1 MGNPRARV
9 LAPVL
14 ALALAAALAGCGR
27 LAGVIGAQAATGP
40 GPLEKTTLNVSV
52 VPALDSA
59 GFFVALHDGLFSK
72 QGLTV
77 HYTPATSSD
86 TVIDQQV
93 AGKFDVT
100 GGNYVSYI
108 QHFVSDHQQLRV
120 IAEGS
125 LIQDGTQAIY
135 TMPNSP
141 VRTLPDLRGHVV
153 GINAPGNINY
163 LLAASLLTDNGVSLS
178 SVRFPGRPIPLPQM
192 GAELASGKIGAASLP
207 EPFAT
212 EVQQKYGAVPLADSN
227 QGATQ
232 SFPIQG
238 YVVTRAWARQNPNT
252 LRAFV
257 TALEQG
263 QEIADTNRADVE
275 KAMETLR
282 GPQDGQ
288 VPPIV
293 GSVMALNDYP
303 ISIDP
308 VRLQRVPDVMQQFG
322 LLHRPFNIRSMLA
335 GGQP

>member
-1 MGNPRARV
+1 MGSTRARV

-27 LAGVIGAQAATGP
+27 LAGVIGAQAATEP

-59 GFFVALHDGLFSK
+59 GFFVALHDGLFAK
-72 QGLTV
+72 RGLTV
-77 HYTPATSSD
+77 NYTPATSSD

-93 AGKFDVT
+93 AGKLDIT

-108 QHFVSDHQQLRV
+108 QHYVNDHQQLRI

-125 LIQDGTQAIY
+125 LIQAGTQAIY
-135 TMPNSP
+135 TMPDSP
-141 VRTLPDLRGHVV
+141 VKTLSGLRGHVI

-163 LLAASLLTDNGVSLS
+163 LLAASLLTENGVPLNSA
-178 SVRFPGRPIPLPQM
+178 RFTTQPIPLPQM

-238 YVVTRAWARQNPNT
+238 YVVTREWARQNPDT

-257 TALEQG
+257 AALDQG
-263 QEIADTNRADVE
+263 QEMADTNRAAVE
-275 KAMETLR
+275 QAMETLH
-282 GPQDGQ
+282 GPANGQ
-288 VPPIV
+288 VPPVV
-293 GSVMALNDYP
+293 GSVMALNNYP

-308 VRLQRVPDVMQQFG
+308 VRLQRVPDVMRQFG
-322 LLHRPFNIRSMLA
+322 LLRQPFSIKNMLA
-335 GGQP
+335 AG

>member
-1 MGNPRARV
+1 MGNTRARV

-27 LAGVIGAQAATGP
+27 LAGIAGAHAATDP

-59 GFFVALHDGLFSK
+59 GFFVALHDGLFAR

-77 HYTPATSSD
+77 NYTPATSSD
-86 TVIDQQV
+86 TVIDRQV

-100 GGNYVSYI
+100 GGNYVSYV
-108 QHFVSDHQQLRV
+108 QHVVNDHQRLQI

-125 LIQDGTQAIY
+125 LIRTGTQAIY
-135 TMPNSP
+135 TMPSSP
-141 VRTLPDLRGHVV
+141 VRTLPGLRGHMV

-163 LLAASLLTDNGVSLS
+163 LLAASLLTENGVPLS
-178 SVRFPGRPIPLPQM
+178 SVRFPAQPIPLPRM
-192 GAELASGKIGAASLP
+192 GAELASGKIAAAALP

-212 EVQQKYGAVPLADSN
+212 EVQQKYGAVPLADLN
-227 QGATQ
+227 QGATA

-238 YVVTRAWARQNPNT
+238 YVVTKAWARKNPDT

-257 TALEQG
+257 TALDQG
-263 QEIADTNRADVE
+263 QEVADTDRADVE
-275 KAMETLR
+275 KVMESL
-282 GPQDGQ
+282 GSPANGQ
-288 VPPIV
+288 VPPVV

-308 VRLQRVPDVMQQFG
+308 VRLQRVADVMLQFG
-322 LLHRPFNIRSMLA
+322 LLRRPFAIRNMLA
-335 GGQP
+335 SG